1 MFGNDRLAEKG
12 PSVEP
17 GSRPRGRHRERWIL
31 IFRLRK
37 VAGGGERGELFRVPL
52 IDSAKSAELAL
63 DSVEVAV
70 MISVARDETVA
81 ADKIVGFY
89 ALDNVHWKVK

>member
-1 MFGNDRLAEKG
+1 MTDSPEKG

-31 IFRLRK
+31 VFRLRE
-37 VAGGGERGELFRVPL
+37 VAGGGERVEFFRIHWSTLPNPRNSRSTPSKL
-52 IDSAKSAELAL
+52 
-63 DSVEVAV
+63 AV

-89 ALDNVHWKVK
+89 ELEQRALER